1 MMGSKPSWANST
13 FVRTSLPMFGFVV
26 VCWFG
31 LSQLVDSK
39 LRIRVS
45 RQQQQ
50 QQHSMQEHLLGL
62 FVCTISGSPKD

>member
-1 MMGSKPSWANST
+1 MMGTKPSWANST

-26 VCWFG
+26 ICWFG

-50 QQHSMQEHLLGL
+50 QQQQH
-62 FVCTISGSPKD
+62 